1 MPPPFDTPVTNTR
14 ARSTQTADSSW
25 SSERSSASTSL
36 EPPGSWPLMFQNDLG
51 PPADG

>member
-1 MPPPFDTPVTNTR
+1 MPPPFDTPVTKTR
-14 ARSTQTADSSW
+14 AGSTQTAASSW

-36 EPPGSWPLMFQNDLG
+36 APGAWPLMFQNEFG